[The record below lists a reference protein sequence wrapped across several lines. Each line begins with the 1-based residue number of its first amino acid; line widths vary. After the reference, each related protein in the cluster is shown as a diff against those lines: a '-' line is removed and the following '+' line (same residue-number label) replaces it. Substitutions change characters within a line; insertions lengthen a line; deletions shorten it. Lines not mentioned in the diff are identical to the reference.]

1 MEPRSLSAGAVGRR
15 ADPNPF
21 WSERAQEGWN
31 VAMARPTDLPTEE
44 EAVEMGVLP
53 PVPGGDR
60 DPDLEVRSGRG
71 RSSSRAVE
79 DRPRSPQ
86 GISVERK
93 RPLKF
98 ATPASWNGSTGSGKG
113 RAVKEGLRTEGRMP
127 VDGGDHLQGVEG
139 LLREEAKKI
148 AMRASESTTG
158 RAQDDLERA
167 MEKEVFMQLQDDNM
181 RLREEL
187 TKMQHLKVES
197 GQQSE
202 WSTVSEP
209 PKREVEDALRFTP
222 KGTRV
227 PDGPPPMDL
236 TEKAEM
242 IPPWPLGSYEKMEMS
257 GPCSNVFSGYVQGLP
272 RQKGTLY
279 DEDPGRGSGTR
290 HVLPDGGSRTR
301 HEHFDGGS
309 RTRHE
314 LLEGGSGTRHVLPE
328 PAGLPGGGPR
338 ARQVHQGGDFA
349 NGVVSP
355 AETKAMWLE
364 RELASLRQAIAE
376 EGKSNTLKTS
386 SYWSQ
391 PFVSG
396 NDRVLHLGEVQGSGD
411 HRDIR
416 AQHLQPGHLGEA
428 RAQHLHLGL
437 WEGDRA
443 QQWHQDQGVPSGA
456 GRHQDLP
463 ELQAGDLSPLVLGDW
478 LEMIAPVMRDLSPQA
493 HRWWELVEL
502 EAKGYYEQWRVA
514 TPMARLQIK
523 PKCQAVEKN
532 PTLQRTEQ
540 RGISLLVRAIP
551 SSMRETIVAERLM
564 TFTGILFTLLKNYQP
579 GGRGERTTLLKELS
593 NPKYGKSLND
603 TATTLRSWRRFFRR
617 TEEIGAVLPDPS
629 VLLKALETPNQ
640 MVSKVDP
647 QATFRL
653 SQARVSLD
661 IDASPTTTSV
671 WDFSEC
677 LLAELD
683 SLILL
688 QGVEVQNKPTDAQQT
703 PAVKAMNAKPPPSGV
718 CRF

>member
-1 MEPRSLSAGAVGRR
+1 
-15 ADPNPF
+15 
-21 WSERAQEGWN
+21 
-31 VAMARPTDLPTEE
+31 MARPLDLPTERE
-44 EAVEMGVLP
+44 EAVELGALP

-71 RSSSRAVE
+71 RSSSRALE
-79 DRPRSPQ
+79 DRPRSSQ

-98 ATPASWNGSTGSGKG
+98 TTPASWNGSTGSGKG

-127 VDGGDHLQGVEG
+127 VDDGDHQQGVEG
-139 LLREEAKKI
+139 LPREEARKMAK
-148 AMRASESTTG
+148 RASESKSDQT
-158 RAQDDLERA
+158 QDDLERA
-167 MEKEVFMQLQDDNM
+167 MEKEVFMQLQDENM

-187 TKMQHLKVES
+187 TKMQHMQVES
-197 GQQSE
+197 GQQSV
-202 WSTVSEP
+202 WSAVSEP
-209 PKREVEDALRFTP
+209 PKREVEDELRFTP
-222 KGTRV
+222 NGTRV

-242 IPPWPLGSYEKMEMS
+242 IPPWPLGSYEKVEMT

-279 DEDPGRGSGTR
+279 DEDPGRGSRTR

-301 HEHFDGGS
+301 HECSDGGS

-328 PAGLPGGGPR
+328 PAGLPGDGPR
-338 ARQVHQGGDFA
+338 ARQAHQEGDLA
-349 NGVVSP
+349 KGVVSP
-355 AETKAMWLE
+355 AEAKAMWLE

-376 EGKSNTLKTS
+376 EGKNSTLKTS

-396 NDRVLHLGEVQGSGD
+396 KDRVLHPGEVQGSGD
-411 HRDIR
+411 HREVR
-416 AQHLQPGHLGEA
+416 AQHLQPGHLGEV
-428 RAQHLHLGL
+428 RAQHLQPGL

-443 QQWHQDQGVPSGA
+443 QQWHQDPGVPSGA

-478 LEMIAPVMRDLSPQA
+478 LEMIAPVMKDLSPQA

-514 TPMARLQIK
+514 TPMARLHIK
-523 PKCQAVEKN
+523 PRCQVVEKN

-564 TFTGILFTLLKNYQP
+564 TSTGILYRRN
-579 GGRGERTTLLKELS
+579 
-593 NPKYGKSLND
+593 
-603 TATTLRSWRRFFRR
+603 RSCS
-617 TEEIGAVLPDPS
+617 T
-629 VLLKALETPNQ
+629 
-640 MVSKVDP
+640 
-647 QATFRL
+647 
-653 SQARVSLD
+653 
-661 IDASPTTTSV
+661 
-671 WDFSEC
+671 
-677 LLAELD
+677 
-683 SLILL
+683 
-688 QGVEVQNKPTDAQQT
+688 
-703 PAVKAMNAKPPPSGV
+703 
-718 CRF
+718 